1 MFSFRHRQTSIEE
14 TPGGDAAGF
23 GNMNEMFANLNAGAG
38 GKPSFEDFDD
48 EEKED
53 SDDEEIPNLE

>member
-1 MFSFRHRQTSIEE
+1 MGKKQTLEE
-14 TPGGDAAGF
+14 NPTGDAGF
-23 GNMNEMFANLNAGAG
+23 GNMNEMFANLNAGAA
-38 GKPSFEDFDD
+38 GKPNFDDFDD